1 MAPIRRLISLILLPL
16 ALTALAGTARAAA
29 PCPDCGKVASVNM
42 YETEGKA
49 SGVGAVAGGV
59 GGALVGSQLGKGRGN
74 TAMTVVGAAG
84 GAYAGHQVEKSMN
97 KKKGWKVVVNMEN
110 GEQRSFHYGSQPAFR
125 TGDRVKVR
133 DGKLLL
139 LAE

>member
-1 MAPIRRLISLILLPL
+1 LLLLPL
-16 ALTALAGTARAAA
+16 AAIALAGAPGTMAAA
-29 PCPDCGKVASVNM
+29 CPDCGKVVSVNM
-42 YETEGKA
+42 GETEGKA

-59 GGALVGSQLGKGRGN
+59 GGALVGSQIGKGRGN

-97 KKKGWKVVVNMEN
+97 KKKFWKVVVNMEN
-110 GEQRSFHYGSQPAFR
+110 GEQKNFTYGSQPAFKS
-125 TGDRVKVR
+125 GDRVKVR

-139 LAE
+139 LAD

>member
-1 MAPIRRLISLILLPL
+1 MRTNGLLKSLVLLP
-16 ALTALAGTARAAA
+16 LTALALAAPMHAAA
-29 PCPDCGKVASVNM
+29 ACPECGKVASVNY
-42 YETEGKA
+42 YETEGNA

-97 KKKGWKVVVNMEN
+97 KKKGWRVVVNMED
-110 GEQRSFHYGSQPAFR
+110 GAQKSFNYGAQPAFR
-125 TGDRVKVR
+125 AGDKVKVR

-139 LAE
+139 VAD